1 MISLN
6 FEDKKAHFFFVF
18 LVYKI
23 ITMKKILSFII
34 AVSITHTIISQTPL
48 HCGAD
53 EMRIN
58 TLKQNPQVAKAV
70 INRDV
75 QLENFTQNFVPA
87 LSKNSSTATY
97 IIPVVFHVIHNYGIE
112 NISDAQLKDGIDI
125 VNKTFRKLHPNNA
138 SIVSAFQGIHAD
150 CDIEFRLATIDPNGN
165 CHSGINRIASPL
177 TSSGDHR
184 VKNLIHWPPTQYL
197 NVYVVANAAGL
208 AGHAVWPSD
217 ADTIPLWDGIVLSHN
232 YVGTFGTSN
241 LTQSVAF
248 AHECGHYLN
257 LHHIWGGNNV
267 PNFYYYP
274 CADPN
279 KDCNID
285 DLVSD
290 TPPTIGWQSCNLNG
304 ASCGNT
310 VDNVQ
315 NAMDYSYC
323 NIMFTQGQK
332 TRMQACLNSPIAGRN
347 NLWQSSN
354 LIATGT
360 YTTTPPLCKADFVS
374 NKTMV
379 CPSASSVT
387 FTNTSYNGTFTSL
400 EWAFQGGAPATS
412 TLSNPVVSYST
423 PGSYSVSLKV
433 KNGTD
438 SSIVIKQNYINVQS
452 NTGSLSTYPIIESFE
467 TISSLH
473 GLEWYSNNLDT
484 SNTWQLTNLASV
496 TGSTSIMIDN
506 FNSHLDGK
514 DELYSKTINLS
525 SATALVISF
534 KYAFARRDTSNH
546 DQLQLFG
553 INSCGGTLLQRFSA
567 TGSVL
572 ETVSLQSN
580 AFYPTQ
586 QSDWKIVI
594 TSLPSFLLTSSF
606 RLKFVFSGHGGN
618 NIFIDD
624 INIDLATATKDI
636 SEMIEDVNL
645 FPNPTSS
652 SCSLKFN
659 LSQTKTLAVNVFNM
673 LGEKVQSIQKNVYEE
688 GTYDVK
694 LNTIN
699 LPAGMY
705 IVQLSDG
712 TRAINKSLVISK

>member
-1 MISLN
+1 
-6 FEDKKAHFFFVF
+6 
-18 LVYKI
+18 
-23 ITMKKILSFII
+23 MKKFLPII
-34 AVSITHTIISQTPL
+34 FASIISANFIAQTPL

-58 TLKQNPQVAKAV
+58 TLKQQPQVAKAV
-70 INRDV
+70 IKRDAE
-75 QLENFTQNFVPA
+75 LEQFTQNFVPA
-87 LSKNSSTATY
+87 LSKNSTTATY
-97 IIPVVFHVIHNYGIE
+97 IIPVVFHVIHNYGSE

-125 VNKTFRKLHPNNA
+125 VNKTFRKLHPSTS
-138 SIVSAFQGIHAD
+138 SIVPAFQGIHAD

-177 TSSGDHR
+177 TTSGDHR

-208 AGHAVWPSD
+208 AGHCVWPSD

-290 TPPTIGWQSCNLNG
+290 TPPTIGWQTCNLSG

-310 VDNVQ
+310 IDNVQ

-332 TRMQACLNSPIAGRN
+332 TRMQACLNYTVAGRN
-347 NLWQSSN
+347 NLWQTAN

-360 YTTTPPLCKADFVS
+360 YTTSAPLCKADFAS

-379 CPSASSVT
+379 CPSAASVT
-387 FTNTSYNGTFTSL
+387 FTNTSYNGTFTSV
-400 EWAFQGGAPATS
+400 EWLFPGGTPS
-412 TLSNPVVSYST
+412 VSSVSNPTVSYTT
-423 PGSYSVSLKV
+423 PGSYNVSLKV

-438 SSIVIKQNYINVQS
+438 SAMIVKQHYINVQS
-452 NTGSLSTYPIIESFE
+452 NTASAYPFSESFE
-467 TISSLH
+467 TVTSLN
-473 GLEWYSNNLDT
+473 GLEWFTNNLDT
-484 SNTWQLTNLASV
+484 SNTWQLTNLAAA
-496 TGSTSIMIDN
+496 TGSTSVMIDN
-506 FNSHLDGK
+506 FNSNIANGK
-514 DELYSKTINLS
+514 DELYSKAINLS
-525 SATALVISF
+525 GATALTVSF
-534 KYAFARRDTSNH
+534 KYAFARRDTSNK
-546 DQLQLFG
+546 DQLYLYGQSTC
-553 INSCGGTLLQRFSA
+553 NGTSIPRFNA
-567 TGSVL
+567 IGAAL
-572 ETVSLQSN
+572 ETTSITNSP
-580 AFYPTQ
+580 FYPTSN
-586 QSDWKIVI
+586 SDWRFVSSSILSAQF
-594 TSLPSFLLTSSF
+594 TSGF
-606 RLKFVFSGHGGN
+606 RLKFVFSKNGGN

-624 INIDLATATKDI
+624 INIDITTATKDI
-636 SEMIEDVNL
+636 SETINL
-645 FPNPTSS
+645 IGIFPNPAANFST
-652 SCSLKFN
+652 LKFN
-659 LSQTKTLAVNVFNM
+659 LSQTKTLTVSIFNV
-673 LGEKVQSIQKNVYEE
+673 LGDKVMTVQKNIYNE
-688 GTYDVK
+688 GENEIQ
-694 LNTIN
+694 LNTN
-699 LPAGMY
+699 QLSNGMY
-705 IVQLSDG
+705 IVQINDG
-712 TRAINKSLVISK
+712 TRAINKQLVISK